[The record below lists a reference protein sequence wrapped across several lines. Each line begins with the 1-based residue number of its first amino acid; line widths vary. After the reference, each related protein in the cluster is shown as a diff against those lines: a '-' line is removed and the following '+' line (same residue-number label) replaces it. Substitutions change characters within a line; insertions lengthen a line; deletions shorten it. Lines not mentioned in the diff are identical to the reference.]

1 MLVERSCWDDELSK
15 LDGALRAGDRA
26 SALDQLVAF
35 DAALTRYV
43 RSEERDVFPL
53 LERLS
58 AVPVRATETMR
69 AEHRSLRRLLDT
81 VGELVAREEP
91 RRGLDALSALRSVL
105 LLHVTKEEWVLSRA
119 RAPG

>member
-1 MLVERSCWDDELSK
+1 MLVERSHWDDELSK
-15 LDGALRAGDRA
+15 LDRTLRAGDRA
-26 SALDQLVAF
+26 SALEQLVAF

-81 VGELVAREEP
+81 VGVLVAREEP
-91 RRGLDALSALRSVL
+91 RRGLAALSSLRSVL

-119 RAPG
+119 RDPG